1 MLYMYVCV
9 CILSYEALSV
19 MLVKIQLVGL
29 INGTIVS
36 GNVLGN
42 LVGSKQDSFGTT

>member
-9 CILSYEALSV
+9 YILLYEALSV
-19 MLVKIQLVGL
+19 TFVKIQLVGL
-29 INGTIVS
+29 INGTIKS
-36 GNVLGN
+36 CNVLGN